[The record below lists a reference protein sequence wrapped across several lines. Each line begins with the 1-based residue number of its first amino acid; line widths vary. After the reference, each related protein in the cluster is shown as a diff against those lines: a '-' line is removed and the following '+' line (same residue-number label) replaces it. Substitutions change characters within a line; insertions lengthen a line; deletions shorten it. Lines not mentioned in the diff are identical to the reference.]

1 MKMNIRG
8 WLLAPWIVFFVVIIA
23 GIIVAGSRYHFDLR
37 LGKYSFQLFVLAIIY
52 CSYLNFKSITKAG
65 IWISYSIPKNLKPT
79 SWHWLMRVLVAALVS
94 FIFYKI
100 GQISW
105 VPLYW
110 QGFVLPI
117 VFSVS
122 LMFIIANIL
131 SPILIWCAN
140 LPFIRLSAI
149 LSSIP
154 ILLFIPVSG
163 IYMGGMILRAYEA
176 SLPKPFILEQ
186 RASLESAAINEISIN
201 NKNENNDK
209 IEKSD
214 KNSKSVL
221 VKNIIKD
228 SADKNSTDSKSVEST
243 KKTDVLVSQPNL
255 MEPRNEKAIK
265 LKALALSKTSCVENS
280 AEIQSALNE
289 KNPDEVVYWAT
300 QALGCANL
308 KPIPALTKLVDIMLK
323 GTNPK
328 VRASAIM
335 AMAKFKNETVEKLGY
350 LLVKQIGEKHPP
362 VVIEAASYV
371 YSRLGGTEYNTTMR
385 KLKVLLSHPNLHR
398 EIADIMVRVMN
409 REDLILEYVVTSLNE
424 SNEKTPVKMAAVE
437 MVCALP
443 KKSLTELNTHVDHI
457 VSLIGT
463 GDSQDPAKKALDCLG
478 SVGINAIR
486 NEIKTPKILNR
497 VAAARVL
504 SHMDIKNSKDVLDT
518 VSACIHDRDEELRK
532 ECSTS
537 LGKVGVAALPKI
549 MDLIS
554 ASKDE
559 DKKYGEQALNSLVD
573 PEAKQDLLK
582 IRAKNSGWSATQK
595 KLGLVRSIDT
605 TLVRIEDVETQ
616 LRHQQEERKS
626 EDNKSTTIKETGKTT
641 L

>member
-8 WLLAPWIVFFVVIIA
+8 WLLAPWVVFFIIIIA
-23 GIIVAGSRYHFDLR
+23 SILVAGSRFHIDLR
-37 LGKYSFQLFVLAIIY
+37 VGKYSFQLFVLAIIY

-79 SWHWLMRVLVAALVS
+79 SWHWFMRVLVAVLVA
-94 FIFYKI
+94 FIFFKI

-117 VFSVS
+117 VFSIS
-122 LMFIIANIL
+122 LLFIIANLL

-154 ILLFIPVSG
+154 VLLLIPVTG
-163 IYMGGMILRAYEA
+163 VYMGGMILRAYEA

-186 RASLESAAINEISIN
+186 RAILDSAVSKDISISN
-201 NKNENNDK
+201 SNEKGD
-209 IEKSD
+209 KSD
-214 KNSKSVL
+214 KNDKSVL
-221 VKNIIKD
+221 AKNMPKNVDKISTEEKLKEGNKKSDII
-228 SADKNSTDSKSVEST
+228 
-243 KKTDVLVSQPNL
+243 VSQPNL
-255 MEPRNEKAIK
+255 MEPTIEKALK
-265 LKALALSKTSCVENS
+265 FKALALNKASCPEHS

-289 KNPDEVVYWAT
+289 KNQDEVVYWAT

-323 GTNPK
+323 GSNPK

-335 AMAKFKNETVEKLGY
+335 AMSKFKNETVEKIGY
-350 LLVKQIGEKHPP
+350 LLIKQIGEKHPP
-362 VVIEAASYV
+362 EVIEAASYV
-371 YSRLGGTEYNTTMR
+371 YSRLGGTEYNSTMR
-385 KLKVLLSHPNLHR
+385 KLKVLLSHPSLHR

-409 REDLILEYVVTSLNE
+409 REDLILEYIVTSLNE
-424 SNEKTPVKMAAVE
+424 SKDKTPIKMSAVE

-443 KKSLTELNTHVDHI
+443 KKSLAELNTHVDNI

-463 GDSQDPAKKALDCLG
+463 GDNQDPAKKALDCLG
-478 SVGINAIR
+478 SIGINAIR

-518 VSACIHDRDEELRK
+518 VSTCIHDSDEELRK

-549 MDLIS
+549 MDLMS

-559 DKKYGEQALNSLVD
+559 DKKFGEQALNSLVD

-616 LRHQQEERKS
+616 LRHQQEDRKS
-626 EDNKSTTIKETGKTT
+626 EHNKSTTVPETSKTT